1 MRHWGPHDYTAP
13 MHERC
18 RTEVAEL
25 HRFFE
30 RWLSGET
37 EDFARCEAAL
47 ADGFTMIGPDG
58 RLIDR
63 PTLMANLSAAHK
75 ARRVRIEIR
84 NFDGREIGDG
94 LFLATYEEWQS
105 RDSGSRGRKS
115 TALLAE
121 HPAAPNGVSWLHV
134 HETWLA

>member
-1 MRHWGPHDYTAP
+1 
-13 MHERC
+13 MHEPC

-47 ADGFTMIGPDG
+47 ADDFTMIGPDG
-58 RLIDR
+58 RLVDR
-63 PTLMANLSAAHK
+63 PTLVAGLRAAHK

-84 NFDGREIGDG
+84 NFDGRQVDDR
-94 LFLATYEEWQS
+94 LFLATYQEWQ
-105 RDSGSRGRKS
+105 DQGNEIRGRQS
-115 TALLAE
+115 TALFGRKE
-121 HPAAPNGVSWLHV
+121 PAPNGVAWIHL
-134 HETWLA
+134 HETWLP